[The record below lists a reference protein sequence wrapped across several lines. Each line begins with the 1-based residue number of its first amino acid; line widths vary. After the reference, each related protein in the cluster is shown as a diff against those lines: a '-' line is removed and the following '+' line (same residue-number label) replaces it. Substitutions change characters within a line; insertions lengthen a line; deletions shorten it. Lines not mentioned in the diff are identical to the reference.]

1 MDTNAKKYKYSLFNK
16 TVCVVICVVSALI
29 ACFLSGSIALTVA
42 NNNKNTSVY
51 DNYIETKTAREHIV
65 AGLQNA
71 VYNAVNFNSDSHK
84 NKLIAQK
91 TVACNSVYN
100 EIMSQYRD
108 YVSSGEDAASFST
121 SGVTYAVQGA
131 GTSAFPTILIK
142 ATI

>member
-16 TVCVVICVVSALI
+16 TVFVVICVGSALI

-121 SGVTYAVQGA
+121 SGVT
-131 GTSAFPTILIK
+131 
-142 ATI
+142 

>member
-71 VYNAVNFNSDSHK
+71 VYNAVNFNNDSHK
-84 NKLIAQK
+84 TSLLRKK
-91 TVACNSVYN
+91 
-100 EIMSQYRD
+100 MSLAIR
-108 YVSSGEDAASFST
+108 FT
-121 SGVTYAVQGA
+121 TK
-131 GTSAFPTILIK
+131 F
-142 ATI
+142 